1 MSYAWLIVAECARGN
16 TSEAERQMSRLA
28 DILPGFGPAM
38 LERLFDFF
46 PEPLRSE
53 AVAPLHHA
61 GLVRRR
67 LAEG

>member
-16 TSEAERQMSRLA
+16 TAEAERQMSRLA

-46 PEPLRSE
+46 PDPLRSWHIRG
-53 AVAPLHHA
+53 AVDYLSWP
-61 GLVRRR
+61 GT
-67 LAEG
+67 